1 MNKALK
7 LSSALKPAAFLAG
20 PGAQP
25 KETPS
30 SVKEGIEMLQK
41 RFEEFKAA
49 NDERLDGQDTLVN
62 EKVDRINAAIT
73 EMQVLC
79 EKLQK
84 QQTGLIMGGGAN
96 DNRDALVQ
104 NTRRFLTM
112 VTGNK
117 VTVEQAAERVEV
129 YTAYTQHFDT
139 LVRNSMRVHNLPPDV
154 QAALS
159 VGSDRDG
166 GYFVPPEMSMEMEK
180 RIFDT
185 SPMRQYARVIPIGS
199 DAWEAPYKSSKG
211 TSGGWVGEKQPR
223 TATATG
229 EVGTQR
235 IPVYEQYA
243 YPEVTQKMLDDGLIN
258 VQDFVIEDTEDEMIR
273 TENLA
278 FVSGNGV
285 EKPRGFLDYASD
297 SVTTADATRSWGV
310 LQHVISGAAGA
321 FTTYGTELVDIISK
335 LHPTY
340 RNDAVWS
347 MNRSTEAAIRKLKDA
362 DGRMLVGFGDLR
374 DNAFGFSLLGFPIA
388 NFEDMP
394 DISSDSYSLAFANWR
409 RGYFIIDRIG
419 FRMLVDPYT
428 NKPYVGFYI
437 TKRVGGDVRNFD
449 AIKLM
454 KFSSS

>member
-1 MNKALK
+1 MRKALN
-7 LSSALKPAAFLAG
+7 LSSALKEPVFLAG

-30 SVKEGIEMLQK
+30 NVKEGLEMLQK

-49 NDERLDGQDTLVN
+49 NDERLEGQDAVVT
-62 EKVDRINAAIT
+62 EKVEKINAAIT
-73 EMQVLC
+73 EMQVMC

-104 NTRRFLTM
+104 NTKRFLTM
-112 VTGNK
+112 VTGESI
-117 VTVEQAAERVEV
+117 TIDQAAERVEA
-129 YTAYTQHFDT
+129 YTAYTNHFET
-139 LVRNSMRVHNLPPDV
+139 LVRNSLRVQNLPPDV

-166 GYFVPPEMSMEMEK
+166 GWFIPPEVSMEMEK
-180 RIFDT
+180 RIHDT
-185 SPMRQYARVIPIGS
+185 SPMRQYATIKTIGS

-211 TSGGWVGEKQPR
+211 VSGGWVGEQQARP
-223 TATATG
+223 ATATG
-229 EVGTQR
+229 EVGMQR
-235 IPVYEQYA
+235 IPVHEQYA
-243 YPEVTQKMLDDGLIN
+243 YPEVTQKMLDDAMMSVQN
-258 VQDFVIEDTEDEMIR
+258 DVVQDTEEEMSR
-273 TENLA
+273 TENVA

-285 EKPRGFLDYASD
+285 MKPRGFLDYASTSLTTDDD
-297 SVTTADATRSWGV
+297 SRAWGK

-321 FTTYGTELVDIISK
+321 FTTYASELVDIIAK

-340 RNDAVWS
+340 RPGAAWA
-347 MNRSTEAAIRKLKDA
+347 MNRNTEATIRKLKDA
-362 DGRMLVGFGDLR
+362 DGRYLVGFGDLR
-374 DNAFGFSLLGFPIA
+374 DNAFGFEVLGYPIA

-394 DISSDSYSLAFANWR
+394 DISSDSYSLAFGNWR
-409 RGYFIIDRIG
+409 RGYYIIDRLG
-419 FRMLVDPYT
+419 FRLLVDPYT

-454 KFSSS
+454 KFSNS